1 MESKIIEIYDKV
13 QDLIKKTVSI
23 LLSVS
28 RFYVGSLV
36 IGKGVISSCVKYDLR
51 YGCGKS
57 VELIKGR

>member
-1 MESKIIEIYDKV
+1 MYDKV
-13 QDLIKKTVSI
+13 QDLIKKTVSK

-28 RFYVGSLV
+28 RFHVWSLV
-36 IGKGVISSCVKYDLR
+36 IEKGVIGFCVKYGLR